1 LVLKNDVW
9 TWIGVVLNVVNFT
22 KDYCNNI
29 ILMVKKIDNREIL
42 SKFKNTH
49 NLKDMDFFK
58 KLI

>member
-1 LVLKNDVW
+1 
-9 TWIGVVLNVVNFT
+9 VLNVVNFT